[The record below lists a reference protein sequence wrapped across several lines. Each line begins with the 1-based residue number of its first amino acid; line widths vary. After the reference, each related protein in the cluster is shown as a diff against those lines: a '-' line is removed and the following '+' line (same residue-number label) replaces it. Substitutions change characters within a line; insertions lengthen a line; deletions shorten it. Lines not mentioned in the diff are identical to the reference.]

1 MRRTPLI
8 VGNWKMFKTIPET
21 VDFCRSLKKE
31 LSGTVESAEVAI
43 APPFTALRAA
53 AESLKGSSVAV
64 SSQNVFWAE
73 TGAFTGE
80 ISPLMLKDAGCR
92 FAIIGHSERRQY
104 FGETD
109 EGVNK
114 KAAAAMKSG
123 LVPIVC
129 VGETLA
135 ERQAGTT
142 FSVVERQTRGGLKG
156 LPVKDARD
164 LVVAYEPVWA
174 IGTGQTAT
182 PEEAQEVHASLR
194 KLLGQIVGPSLAEGV
209 RLLYG
214 GSVKP
219 ENIGELMGKEDVD
232 GALVGGASLDPGSFA
247 KIVKGSMKK

>member
-1 MRRTPLI
+1 
-8 VGNWKMFKTIPET
+8 
-21 VDFCRSLKKE
+21 
-31 LSGTVESAEVAI
+31 
-43 APPFTALRAA
+43 
-53 AESLKGSSVAV
+53 
-64 SSQNVFWAE
+64 
-73 TGAFTGE
+73 
-80 ISPLMLKDAGCR
+80 MLKDAGCR

-142 FSVVERQTRGGLKG
+142 FSVVERQTRGGLKD

-174 IGTGQTAT
+174 IGTGQTAPRSRRRRFT
-182 PEEAQEVHASLR
+182 LRFENSWARFLEPTLAQ
-194 KLLGQIVGPSLAEGV
+194 GV

-219 ENIGELMGKEDVD
+219 ENIGELMGQ
-232 GALVGGASLDPGSFA
+232 GGC
-247 KIVKGSMKK
+247 